1 MMLEVKDIKKTYR
14 MKNHEVSA
22 LKNISFKVDT
32 GTFVAIVGPSGCGKT
47 SLMNIIG
54 ALDSDF
60 QGDVI
65 INGKSLKNA
74 KAKDVDSYRNNTVGF
89 IFQNFALI
97 HSLTALQ
104 NVELAFDISN
114 TKRAY
119 KKKRAKELLR
129 LVGLEDHMKKRVNR
143 LSGGQKQ
150 RVAIARALANDPDII
165 LADELT
171 GSLDHDTGKQI
182 MKLMQGIAKHKTVVM
197 VTHSPELALEYANV
211 IIEMEDGAI
220 KQMVANKPLVN
231 TDIKEEV
238 KDNKKSRMSFF
249 KAFQLSYRNLKIKK
263 GRTIGTAIGM
273 SIGIVGIALALALTT
288 GTKKSVENQ
297 MLSIF
302 PINTINISNV
312 SENDEVKPLNYQQF
326 QKALKVAKNY
336 QAYTFKPDTII
347 VGIASLDKDGAD
359 MKKYEENRLSNKQSD
374 KRVAELMGMFY
385 PQKSYTGEISEGR
398 KVNEN
403 KPEEVVISRSTAE
416 QLVKK
421 GGNIK
426 SVLNKTMY
434 VGIVNFLKNE
444 FKVAPYTIVGITSDN
459 TMYGTGYVSQDSTYY
474 MLHKYFNMS
483 PEDVE
488 SQYAAIY
495 VNDTKKI
502 EKYVKNL
509 NNKQKE
515 FKYEGMANSIINL
528 VDGIMSIVRN
538 GLIAFSSISVFVA
551 ILMIALVIYISVLE
565 RTQEI
570 GIIRALGGRKK
581 DIRNIFVSEAIMI
594 GLLAGM
600 IGVGIAYLLCW
611 GINYGVQFALE
622 QQTNNVPLFNVAD
635 LEITDALVL
644 IGVCVLL
651 SVISGLI
658 PALKAAKLDP
668 VKAIRKK

>member
-1 MMLEVKDIKKTYR
+1 MLEIVNIKKTYQMR
-14 MKNHEVSA
+14 NHEVQA
-22 LKNISFKVDT
+22 LKKVSFKADS
-32 GTFVAIVGPSGCGKT
+32 GTLVAIVGPSGCGKT
-47 SLMNIIG
+47 SLMNIMG

-60 QGDVI
+60 EGDVI
-65 INGKSLKNA
+65 INGKSLRA
-74 KAKDVDSYRNNTVGF
+74 AKDQDLDSYRNNTVGF

-97 HSLTALQ
+97 NSLTALQ

-114 TKRAY
+114 TSRSY

-129 LVGLEDHMKKRVNR
+129 LVGLESHMKKRVNR

-171 GSLDHDTGKQI
+171 GALDHETGMQI
-182 MKLMQGIAKHKTVVM
+182 MKIMQRIARHKTVVM
-197 VTHSPELALEYANV
+197 VTHSPGLARTFANLIV
-211 IIEMEDGAI
+211 TMEDG
-220 KQMVANKPLVN
+220 
-231 TDIKEEV
+231 DIKSIVENQPRNNEQV
-238 KDNKKSRMSFF
+238 REKAKEAKESRMSFF

-273 SIGIVGIALALALTT
+273 SIGIVGIALALALTN

-302 PINTINISNV
+302 PVNTINISNV

-336 QAYTFKPDTII
+336 DAYTFKPDTII
-347 VGIASLDKDGAD
+347 LGLASLDQNGAD
-359 MKKYEENRLSNKQSD
+359 MKKYQENQLSQKKSTT
-374 KRVAELMGMFY
+374 RISELMGMFY
-385 PQKSYTGEISEGR
+385 PQKAYVGKISMGR
-398 KVNEN
+398 RVNEQN
-403 KPEEVVISRSTAE
+403 PEEVVISRSTAE
-416 QLVKK
+416 QLVKE
-421 GGNIK
+421 GVNIK
-426 SVLNKTMY
+426 QVLNKKLY

-444 FKVAPYTIVGITSDN
+444 FKIAPYTIVGITSDN

-474 MLHKYFNMS
+474 MLKKYFNMS

-495 VNDTKKI
+495 LNDTKKI

-509 NNKQKE
+509 NSKQKE
-515 FKYEGMANSIINL
+515 FKFEGMANSIMEL
-528 VDGIMSIVRN
+528 VEGIMSIVRN

-570 GIIRALGGRKK
+570 GIIRALGGRKR

-594 GLLAGM
+594 GLLAGI
-600 IGVGIAYLLCW
+600 IGVGVAYLACF
-611 GINYGVQFALE
+611 GINYGIRYALS
-622 QQTNNVPLFNVAD
+622 QQTSNVPMFNVAD
-635 LEITDALVL
+635 LDFPTALIL

-651 SVISGLI
+651 SVISGLV
-658 PALKAAKLDP
+658 PSLKAARLDP
-668 VKAIRKK
+668 VQAIKKK